1 MAKIHVNK
9 DVTTLANGDYVG
21 TIDKAVLCNS
31 GKVMLKIAIEDGTFF
46 VSFHSADDFGKY
58 PFNYLFMAVDSDELD
73 DLAGLKIEFVIQNN
87 QSKKTGATFSN
98 IRKIKVIE

>member
-1 MAKIHVNK
+1 
-9 DVTTLANGDYVG
+9 
-21 TIDKAVLCNS
+21 
-31 GKVMLKIAIEDGTFF
+31 
-46 VSFHSADDFGKY
+46 
-58 PFNYLFMAVDSDELD
+58 MAVDSDELD